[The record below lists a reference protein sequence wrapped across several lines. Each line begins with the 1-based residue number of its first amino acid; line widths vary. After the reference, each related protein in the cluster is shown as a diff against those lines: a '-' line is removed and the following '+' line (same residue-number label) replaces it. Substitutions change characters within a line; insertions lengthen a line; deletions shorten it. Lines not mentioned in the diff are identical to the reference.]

1 MAANPGIP
9 AATVSLLSGVAG
21 TIGSVLDA
29 RGKYLAFKEQARRNL
44 INKRKQSQ
52 EEQRTAGE
60 RAELRMAQFQ
70 SDVGAVASMS
80 GGGSSL
86 VDSSIYRQSIAY
98 GAALEETSDRN
109 ATQIR
114 LGQIEEE
121 MKATREAVIQARKQT
136 AVNTIFSVL
145 GGIKEGAPNLATLQG
160 AVVAKREANKVKTP
174 SFKVAQPSM
183 IQRDQPSA
191 FHGYSPDSITLMD
204 QLSENY

>member
-9 AATVSLLSGVAG
+9 AATISLLSGVAG
-21 TIGSVLDA
+21 TLGSVLDS
-29 RGKYLAFKEQARRNL
+29 RGKYLAFREQARRNL

-86 VDSSIYRQSIAY
+86 VDSSIYRASLAY
-98 GAALEETSDRN
+98 GAALEATSDRN
-109 ATQIR
+109 ATHIR

-121 MKATREAVIQARKQT
+121 MRATREAVIQARKQT
-136 AVNTIFSVL
+136 AVNTAFAIL
-145 GGIKEGAPNLATLQG
+145 GGIKESTPYIATLHD

-174 SFKVAQPSM
+174 SFKVSQPSM
-183 IQRDQPSA
+183 IQPEQPSA

>member
-9 AATVSLLSGVAG
+9 AATISLLSGVAG
-21 TIGSVLDA
+21 TLGSVLES
-29 RGKYLAFKEQARRNL
+29 RGKYLAFREQSRRNL
-44 INKRKQSQ
+44 INKRKQSA

-80 GGGSSL
+80 GGGSSF
-86 VDSSIYRQSIAY
+86 VDSSIYRASLAY

-114 LGQIEEE
+114 LGQIEED
-121 MKATREAVIQARKQT
+121 MRAIREAVIQARKQT
-136 AVNTIFSVL
+136 AINTAAAVL
-145 GGIKEGAPNLATLQG
+145 GGTVQGAFDIANLQG
-160 AVVAKREANKVKTP
+160 AMVAKREANKVKTP

>member
-1 MAANPGIP
+1 MAANPGISS
-9 AATVSLLSGVAG
+9 ATIILLSGAAG
-21 TIGSVLDA
+21 TLGSVLDS
-29 RGKYLAFKEQARRNL
+29 RGKYLAFKEQSRRNL

-80 GGGSSL
+80 GGGSSF